1 MRQSNHCPDAE
12 MLHRAK
18 SERLG
23 VTPTILPE
31 YRTDAPT
38 DDMGHLL
45 DDHDAILKAPLKQ
58 TVGANKKR

>member
-1 MRQSNHCPDAE
+1 